1 MHNFLDRACKLYYEG
16 IPIIKDHDFDDLAKK
31 HNYNKVGHTVTDGVP
46 HHFPM
51 RSLQK
56 VFDLEDA
63 PDWYKYWHSRP
74 FQTMDYLV
82 DAHYRTDQFSAVI
95 SPKLDGAAVSLL
107 YINGCLELALTRG
120 DGKVGKDITD
130 KLKFLVPN
138 KLRFTTQGII
148 QLTGEVVAP
157 KEIPNARNYAAGAL
171 NLKSLAE
178 FSCRQVQFVLYGAE
192 PTRKEYWTEE
202 MASYS
207 NSGFVTVL
215 EAVDITYPTDGV
227 VYRLDN
233 FKTHHI
239 QGFTSQ
245 HPKGSFA
252 LKSEKTESA
261 ITTLK
266 KVVWQVGKSGRI
278 SPVAI
283 LDPVMIGDAEISRA
297 TLHNISIIEELDLEI
312 GCQVEVIRSGEI
324 IPRIVRRIFS
334 EEDTERQPTEY
345 DEWQDYDSEC

>member
-31 HNYNKVGHTVTDGVP
+31 HNYNKVGHTITDGVP

-56 VFDLEDA
+56 VFDIKDA
-63 PDWYKYWHSRP
+63 PAWFSRD
-74 FQTMDYLV
+74 DYHNNFRL
-82 DAHYRTDQFSAVI
+82 DQLYAA

-107 YINGCLELALTRG
+107 YINGRLELALTRG
-120 DGKVGKDITD
+120 NGKVGKDITEKA
-130 KLKFLVPN
+130 KLLVPN
-138 KLRFTTQGII
+138 KLSFITQGII

-192 PTRKEYWTEE
+192 PNRKEFWTQEMEE
-202 MASYS
+202 YS
-207 NSGFVTVL
+207 RSGFVTVL
-215 EAVDITYPTDGV
+215 EAVDITYPTDGE
-227 VYRLDN
+227 VYRLNN
-233 FKTHHI
+233 FNAHNM

-297 TLHNISIIEELDLEI
+297 TLHNISIIEELDLEL
-312 GCQVEVIRSGEI
+312 GCQVEVVRSGEI

>member
-31 HNYNKVGHTVTDGVP
+31 HNYNKVGHTITDGVP

-56 VFDLEDA
+56 VFDIKDA
-63 PDWYKYWHSRP
+63 PAWFSRD
-74 FQTMDYLV
+74 DYHNNFRL
-82 DAHYRTDQFSAVI
+82 DQLYAA

-107 YINGCLELALTRG
+107 YINGRLELALTRG
-120 DGKVGKDITD
+120 NGKVGKDITEKA
-130 KLKFLVPN
+130 KLLVPN
-138 KLRFTTQGII
+138 KLSFITQGII

-192 PTRKEYWTEE
+192 PNRKEFWTQEMEE
-202 MASYS
+202 YS
-207 NSGFVTVL
+207 RSGFVTVL
-215 EAVDITYPTDGV
+215 EAVDITYPTDGE
-227 VYRLDN
+227 VYRLNN
-233 FKTHHI
+233 FNAHNM

-297 TLHNISIIEELDLEI
+297 TLHNISIIEELDLEL
-312 GCQVEVIRSGEI
+312 GCRVEVVRSGEI

-345 DEWQDYDSEC
+345 DEWQDYDLEC

>member
-31 HNYNKVGHTVTDGVP
+31 HNYNKVGHTITDGVP

-56 VFDLEDA
+56 VFDIKDA
-63 PDWYKYWHSRP
+63 PAWFSRD
-74 FQTMDYLV
+74 DYHNNFRL
-82 DAHYRTDQFSAVI
+82 DQLYAA

-107 YINGCLELALTRG
+107 YINGRLELALTRG
-120 DGKVGKDITD
+120 NGKVGKDITEKA
-130 KLKFLVPN
+130 KLLVPN
-138 KLRFTTQGII
+138 KLSFITQGII

-192 PTRKEYWTEE
+192 PNRKEFWTQEMEE
-202 MASYS
+202 YS
-207 NSGFVTVL
+207 RSGFVTVL
-215 EAVDITYPTDGV
+215 EAVDITYPTDGE
-227 VYRLDN
+227 VYRLNN
-233 FKTHHI
+233 FNAHNM

-297 TLHNISIIEELDLEI
+297 TLHNISIIEELDLEL
-312 GCQVEVIRSGEI
+312 GCQVEVVRSGEI

-345 DEWQDYDSEC
+345 DEWQDYDLEC

>member
-16 IPIIKDHDFDDLAKK
+16 VPIIKDNDFDALVKK
-31 HNYNKVGHTVTDGVP
+31 HNYKKVGHNITNGVP

-63 PDWYKYWHSRP
+63 PEWYFNAYEG
-74 FQTMDYLV
+74 TEIEV
-82 DAHYRTDQFSAVI
+82 VC

-148 QLTGEVVAP
+148 QLTGEIVAP

-192 PTRKEYWTEE
+192 PNRKEYWTEE
-202 MASYS
+202 MESYS
-207 NSGFVTVL
+207 NSGFLTVL
-215 EAVDITYPTDGV
+215 EAVDITYPTDGKV
-227 VYRLDN
+227 HRLNN
-233 FKTHHI
+233 FNAHHM

-252 LKSEKTESA
+252 LKEEKTESA
-261 ITTLK
+261 ISTLK